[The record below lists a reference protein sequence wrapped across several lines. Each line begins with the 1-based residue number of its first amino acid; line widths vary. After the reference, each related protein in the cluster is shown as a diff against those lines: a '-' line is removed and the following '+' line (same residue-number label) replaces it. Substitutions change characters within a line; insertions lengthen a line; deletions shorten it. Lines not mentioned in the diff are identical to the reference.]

1 MDDANKEISSLKL
14 TIDDG
19 SCVTDFGSKADEI
32 CMSAV
37 ERFSTEAPLPDDDKS
52 NESLYDKKNDFGC
65 LEIINYLDKNNRKEI

>member
-1 MDDANKEISSLKL
+1 MQRFVALDDANKDLKFEL

-37 ERFSTEAPLPDDDKS
+37 ERFSSEAP
-52 NESLYDKKNDFGC
+52 YRMTTG
-65 LEIINYLDKNNRKEI
+65 